1 MGIHYHPGKANVV
14 ADALSRKAYCNAVVV
29 QPTLVDQVVAAQ
41 RVDPGVSKIK
51 ESIMAGRAKC
61 FVEDEHGVV
70 WFGQRLVV
78 PRVVELRNLILR
90 EAHDSPLS
98 IHPGATKMYQD
109 LRQTF
114 WWTRMKREI
123 ARFVA
128 ECDVCRRVKAEHQ
141 RPAGLLQPLP
151 VPEWKWDSIG
161 MDFIVG
167 LPRTPSGKDSI
178 WVIID
183 RLTKVAHFL
192 PVHTTFKVG
201 RLADLYVS
209 RVVSLHGVPKTI
221 ISDRGSAF
229 TSQFWHSLQEAMG
242 TRLSFSTAYHPQ
254 TDGQTERVNQVLED
268 MLRACIL
275 SYGKNWE
282 KCLPFAEFSY
292 NNSFQASLG
301 MAPFEALYG
310 RKCRTPLNW
319 SETGERAFFGPD
331 SINEAEG
338 QVQLIRDRLRTA
350 QSRQKSYADHRRREL
365 SFDVDDFVY
374 LKVSPL
380 KGHQRFGVKGKLAPR
395 YVGPYRIVEKIGA
408 VAYRLE
414 LPAALEGVHDVF
426 HVSHLKK
433 CLRVPTEE
441 APLESLDVQEN
452 LTYREH
458 PVRILEESE
467 RRTRNQTVKLLRVQW
482 SNHSEDEATWERED
496 RLRADYPSFFAE

>member
-1 MGIHYHPGKANVV
+1 
-14 ADALSRKAYCNAVVV
+14 
-29 QPTLVDQVVAAQ
+29 
-41 RVDPGVSKIK
+41 
-51 ESIMAGRAKC
+51 
-61 FVEDEHGVV
+61 
-70 WFGQRLVV
+70 
-78 PRVVELRNLILR
+78 
-90 EAHDSPLS
+90 
-98 IHPGATKMYQD
+98 
-109 LRQTF
+109 
-114 WWTRMKREI
+114 
-123 ARFVA
+123 
-128 ECDVCRRVKAEHQ
+128 
-141 RPAGLLQPLP
+141 
-151 VPEWKWDSIG
+151 
-161 MDFIVG
+161 
-167 LPRTPSGKDSI
+167 
-178 WVIID
+178 
-183 RLTKVAHFL
+183 
-192 PVHTTFKVG
+192 
-201 RLADLYVS
+201 
-209 RVVSLHGVPKTI
+209 
-221 ISDRGSAF
+221 
-229 TSQFWHSLQEAMG
+229 
-242 TRLSFSTAYHPQ
+242 
-254 TDGQTERVNQVLED
+254 
-268 MLRACIL
+268 MLFR
-275 SYGKNWE
+275 SE

-350 QSRQKSYADHRRREL
+350 QSRQKSYADRRRREL
-365 SFDVDDFVY
+365 SFELNDFVY

-395 YVGPYRIVEKIGA
+395 YVGPYRIIEKVGA

-467 RRTRNQTVKLLRVQW
+467 RRTRNRAIKFLKVQW
-482 SNHSEDEATWERED
+482 SNHSEDEAT
-496 RLRADYPSFFAE
+496 